1 MAKLKALNA
10 KLAEYL
16 EDPKVYLDLSG
27 MGFGAEGGEV
37 VAAFLQ
43 KW

>member
-10 KLAEYL
+10 RLAEYL
-16 EDPKVYLDLSG
+16 EDPKDSLDLSR
-27 MGFGAEGGEV
+27 MGFGADGAKL
-37 VAAFLQ
+37 VAAFLP

>member
-1 MAKLKALNA
+1 MAKLKALKA

-16 EDPKVYLDLSG
+16 EDPKDSLDLSG
-27 MGFGAEGGEV
+27 MGFGAKGGEL
-37 VAAFLQ
+37 VAAFLP

>member
-10 KLAEYL
+10 RLAEYL
-16 EDPKVYLDLSG
+16 EDPKDSLDLSG
-27 MGFGAEGGEV
+27 MGFGAEGV
-37 VAAFLQ
+37 KLVAAFLP

>member
-1 MAKLKALNA
+1 MANVEALNA

-16 EDPKVYLDLSG
+16 KDPKDSLDLSG
-27 MGFGAEGGEV
+27 MGFGAEGAKV
-37 VAAFLQ
+37 VAAFLP

>member
-1 MAKLKALNA
+1 MANMKALKA

-16 EDPKVYLDLSG
+16 ENPKDSLDLSG
-27 MGFGAEGGEV
+27 MKFGAEGV
-37 VAAFLQ
+37 KLVAAFLP